1 MPSNGPNWNQLGVDV
16 MGVMDSEEELGISV
30 AISFDGSIVAA
41 GARLA
46 ENDGVS
52 AGAVRVFEV
61 TPEGNL
67 MQLGEDIA
75 GEAELDLSGY
85 AVALSGNGTVL
96 AVGAPTNS
104 NDNGFVS
111 GHVRVY
117 VFDGSNWNQIGSD
130 IDGEST
136 EDLSGFSVSLSLD
149 GSVLAVGAALNDGS
163 FVDAGQTRVYDF
175 VGGEWIQRG
184 RDLDGES
191 AGDEFGY
198 DVALSNDGNVV
209 AVAGRLNDDGATDA
223 GHVRVLAWNGT
234 AWEQRGQDIDGEGV
248 DDLSGFSIAI
258 SGDGLVV
265 AIGAP
270 NNDNAGV
277 NAGYT
282 RIFSFDEGLDQWIQI
297 GQDIEGDSS
306 NFGFAV
312 ALSNDGNVVAIGG
325 PANTNLNGFEAG
337 HVQVFELVA
346 SAWVQVGTD
355 IEGSL
360 RADRFGI
367 SVALSADGSRLAAGA
382 RTEDGDGY
390 AAVFEFGSVGTGT
403 TGSQQPSTQPSTATA
418 EASLP
423 SMAPSAT
430 ATSQMPSTRPSATD
444 TSQMPSTRPS
454 ATDTSQMP
462 STRPSAT
469 DTSQMP
475 SSRPSA
481 GIISA
486 APSGKPSMLTDGA
499 PSPVSSPVEPLLSPS
514 AFAPSSKNMQ
524 NANPLEA
531 PSSSP
536 STLPSAGPSSV
547 PSLTFPSLSPSS
559 TPSVRPSMLKEG
571 LNGAPSPVSS
581 PVEPLLSPSAFAPS
595 SKNTPKGPPPET
607 PSSIPSTLPST
618 FPSSVPSLL
627 TFPSLSPSNTPSGRP
642 SMLKEGLDGAP
653 SPVSSPVEPLLS
665 PSAFAPS
672 SKNTPKGPPREESD
686 SPSTLPSTF
695 PSSVPSLVAFPS
707 LSPSNKPS
715 MLKEGLDG
723 APSPVSS
730 PVEPLPSPSAFA
742 PSSKNTPKGANPLEG
757 QPSSS
762 PSTRPSALKESPI
775 GAAPPV
781 LSPTEQILA
790 PIPPSPGFPVCNVC
804 GPDNL
809 RVTNPG
815 ALVEINGLDPVT
827 CADFQ
832 RAGDEGFVQAEFCAL
847 LPGFA
852 QMSCDCQEIDG
863 GSAAS

>member
-444 TSQMPSTRPS
+444 TSQMPS
-454 ATDTSQMP
+454 
-462 STRPSAT
+462 
-469 DTSQMP
+469 
-475 SSRPSA
+475 SRPSA

-486 APSGKPSMLTDGA
+486 APSGKPSMLTD
-499 PSPVSSPVEPLLSPS
+499 
-514 AFAPSSKNMQ
+514 
-524 NANPLEA
+524 
-531 PSSSP
+531 
-536 STLPSAGPSSV
+536 
-547 PSLTFPSLSPSS
+547 
-559 TPSVRPSMLKEG
+559 
-571 LNGAPSPVSS
+571 GAPSPVSS